1 MRLVLA
7 TANPHKAIEIAEVLG
22 PSFDLVPRPLD
33 VPDVIEDA
41 DTFEGNARLKSS
53 ALVAATGEPALA
65 DDSGLE
71 VDALGGAPGVHSAR
85 YAGERAT
92 GAENVARLLTELSG
106 ILAAAGDAAAS
117 DAGGYDLGRTA
128 RFRCVLVVSWPDGR
142 EVVASGV
149 VEGHVIDAPRGESGF
164 GYDPV
169 FVPDHPSARGRTFA
183 EMSPAEKHAISHR
196 GRALRALATRLGRPP
211 TVL

>member
-22 PSFDLVPRPLD
+22 SGFDLVPRPVE
-33 VPDVIEDA
+33 VPEVIEDA

-53 ALVAATGEPALA
+53 ALVKATGEPALA

-85 YAGERAT
+85 YAGEHAT
-92 GAENVARLLTELSG
+92 SADNVVLLLAELSDVPS
-106 ILAAAGDAAAS
+106 AD
-117 DAGGYDLGRTA
+117 RTA
-128 RFRCVLVVSWPDGR
+128 RFRCVLVVTWPDGR
-142 EVVASGV
+142 EEVASGV
-149 VEGHVIDAPRGESGF
+149 VEGHIVDAPRGPSGF

-169 FVPDHPSARGRTFA
+169 FVPDDPSAGGRTFA
-183 EMSPAEKHAISHR
+183 EMSAAEKHAISHR
-196 GRALRALATRLGRPP
+196 GRALRQLLS
-211 TVL
+211 VL